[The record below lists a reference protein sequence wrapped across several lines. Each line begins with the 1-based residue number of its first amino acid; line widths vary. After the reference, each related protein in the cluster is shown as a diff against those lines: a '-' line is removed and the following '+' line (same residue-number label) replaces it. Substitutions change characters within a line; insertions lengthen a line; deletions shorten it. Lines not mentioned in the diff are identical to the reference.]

1 MIGSTR
7 AVRVFAYTTPVDM
20 RKSYSGLE
28 GLVRTALGLFGMILC
43 ASGCMS
49 EEDVERGSVGQRCTH
64 HRKSGADIL
73 RDARR
78 PVP

>member
-28 GLVRTALGLFGMILC
+28 GLVRNALRQDPLHGDVYLFT
-43 ASGCMS
+43 SK
-49 EEDVERGSVGQRCTH
+49 ERRRSW
-64 HRKSGADIL
+64 L
-73 RDARR
+73 DAAC
-78 PVP
+78 